1 MWISCAKTV
10 DFTGNFNRPS
20 APASNPFLKPKFVAE
35 IPIKELGMKTNAT
48 PQIERF
54 K

>member
-1 MWISCAKTV
+1 MWISCAQTV
-10 DFTGNFNRPS
+10 DFIGVLTALLHPQ
-20 APASNPFLKPKFVAE
+20 ASVLKPKFVAE